1 MLIWGILGLLQSVL
15 LPGLIILKVVK
26 IRGGIL
32 ERMIYCFPLSLI
44 SNYLAVFTLTALGIY
59 IRPVVVGLLFLE
71 FLVLS
76 LLFRDD
82 LQLPFSR
89 AVINLYSVVQAESKP
104 FLSMLPSGNDA
115 GGILRFILWFVFGS
129 EAVSAVFWG
138 LHVCSLNVG
147 TVFSGLDT
155 LFSWN
160 TYAESWA
167 QNLIPQLHGAYPQLV
182 PANWSLSYLLQ
193 GDGSVQLF
201 NTLIPPVFFLLI
213 FVMLF
218 DLGFQKKETGFFIAA
233 LIARYMMKK
242 LMGDQISDGYMDVPA
257 AFMSFLVVYT
267 LLKGMDRDKTGQ
279 EQAILLAI
287 LFASGAAVTKQVGF
301 IILILTPF
309 LIRFWLKD
317 AFKSINRKS
326 LFSVILISFL
336 MIVPWYLLCL
346 VNSRS
351 VDPASG
357 ELLAVGI
364 RRFNESYEWSH
375 KLLLARQALGK
386 YGVFF
391 LLSIIGLPL
400 IPKKYRLPFLLCS
413 WPLVL
418 VWAAFFTYDAR
429 NLACALPF
437 IAASSGFVV
446 NGVFVF
452 FEKILKRIGA
462 GRIAIWLPF
471 ALLLIA
477 ILAGLWLFL
486 PEEELSE
493 IQKLKQRDLFG
504 KGLNQE
510 LLYGHIG
517 EEHHDKDILTDYP
530 AYFLSG
536 YEDCCEMVDFSDVP
550 VFEKKLDGEN
560 IRYVLGPQLMQ
571 NISWDTALVLE
582 RCTQSGRC
590 SLVGCSYGYYEP
602 YCLYSVAEPGN

>member
-26 IRGGIL
+26 SRGGIL

-44 SNYLAVFTLTALGIY
+44 SNYLVIFVLTAVGIY
-59 IRPVVVGLLFLE
+59 IRPVVAGLLFLE

-89 AVINLYSVVQAESKP
+89 AVINQYSVVQAESKP

-115 GGILRFILWFVFGS
+115 GGILRFILWFVFGC

-138 LHVCSLNVG
+138 LHVCSLNFG

-167 QNLIPQLHGAYPQLV
+167 QNLIPQIHGAYPQLV

-193 GDGSVQLF
+193 GDGAVQLF

-357 ELLAVGI
+357 ELLAAGI

-391 LLSIIGLPL
+391 LLSIIG
-400 IPKKYRLPFLLCS
+400 
-413 WPLVL
+413 
-418 VWAAFFTYDAR
+418 FTAD
-429 NLACALPF
+429 P
-437 IAASSGFVV
+437 
-446 NGVFVF
+446 
-452 FEKILKRIGA
+452 EKI
-462 GRIAIWLPF
+462 PPSF
-471 ALLLIA
+471 
-477 ILAGLWLFL
+477 F
-486 PEEELSE
+486 
-493 IQKLKQRDLFG
+493 
-504 KGLNQE
+504 
-510 LLYGHIG
+510 
-517 EEHHDKDILTDYP
+517 
-530 AYFLSG
+530 
-536 YEDCCEMVDFSDVP
+536 P
-550 VFEKKLDGEN
+550 VFLAFGTG
-560 IRYVLGPQLMQ
+560 LGGIFHL
-571 NISWDTALVLE
+571 
-582 RCTQSGRC
+582 
-590 SLVGCSYGYYEP
+590 
-602 YCLYSVAEPGN
+602 